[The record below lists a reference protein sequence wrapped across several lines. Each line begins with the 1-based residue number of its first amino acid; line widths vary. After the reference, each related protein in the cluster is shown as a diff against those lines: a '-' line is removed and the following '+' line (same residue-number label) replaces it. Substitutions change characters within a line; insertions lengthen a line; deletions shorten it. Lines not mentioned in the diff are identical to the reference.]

1 MSKNINIY
9 YLFHSIFNMSLSSR
23 WSFFSKGGVKEE
35 GEHKEEKQ
43 EDILNDNG
51 NDNGEEVVFS
61 VSEEETMNVKVN
73 DQHEHDHDDNY
84 GEKEVK
90 TVVESSCSIE
100 NCAESTCTESTGVNV
115 LFKKANE
122 CYLNMRNMRAMRA
135 VNEKNES
142 NSHYKGFHTEVMPTM
157 PVLYIEEFVPA
168 SYKVGSKK
176 SSIRIS
182 DWRAYIYYDSHRC
195 VYVLNGTR
203 RRDNEQG
210 TGIERK
216 YPDTCM
222 TFKSRSSLAFYLKMS
237 MCSLKHTLNVT
248 MYSMYRSVIHLTT
261 CGAMPSFHSIHNCRT
276 KFRTEL
282 FGYDDCH
289 ISIKKF
295 ESYLKVLK
303 EGVDDGY
310 FFRPTP
316 TNAAMMV

>member
-1 MSKNINIY
+1 M
-9 YLFHSIFNMSLSSR
+9 
-23 WSFFSKGGVKEE
+23 KEE
-35 GEHKEEKQ
+35 RECKE
-43 EDILNDNG
+43 DLNDNG

-61 VSEEETMNVKVN
+61 VSEKETMNVKAN
-73 DQHEHDHDDNY
+73 DDHDNY
-84 GEKEVK
+84 GEQEVK
-90 TVVESSCSIE
+90 TVVESSCNTE
-100 NCAESTCTESTGVNV
+100 NGTEYTGVNQ
-115 LFKKANE
+115 LFEKANV
-122 CYLNMRNMRAMRA
+122 CYLKMLKIRAG
-135 VNEKNES
+135 NENNES

-237 MCSLKHTLNVT
+237 MCSSKHKLNVT

-261 CGAMPSFHSIHNCRT
+261 CGAMPSFHSIHNCRN

-289 ISIKKF
+289 ISMKKF